1 MPQSKSFPVVSRDL
15 QGIFHHNNQRPIPV
29 GFHGFRFTLT
39 SGAYSLSLV
48 SEAGQE
54 AVVPSASGENS
65 SPRIS
70 TEVKSLEEPG
80 WSFITG
86 KGRATRH
93 SKVRRVEKPAPWE
106 TPRDTRESRTHSRGP
121 DGSPAPLPH
130 LHLTPLQPALSKPLR
145 PPPLRAGSRPN
156 WVGLRDLPRGH
167 LVPRRQPKL
176 RGHAPQGALRPMRVT
191 PRPLGPAPA
200 AAGY

>member
-15 QGIFHHNNQRPIPV
+15 QGIFHHSNQRPIPV
-29 GFHGFRFTLT
+29 GFPGFRFTLT

-93 SKVRRVEKPAPWE
+93 SKVKTSGEASALGNSSRYPGIPNPFARTRWLPSPPPPPSPHPAPARPVQ
-106 TPRDTRESRTHSRGP
+106 TP
-121 DGSPAPLPH
+121 PASTSEGRLAPEL
-130 LHLTPLQPALSKPLR
+130 
-145 PPPLRAGSRPN
+145 
-156 WVGLRDLPRGH
+156 GLRDLPRGH

-176 RGHAPQGALRPMRVT
+176 RGHAPQGAL
-191 PRPLGPAPA
+191 
-200 AAGY
+200 